1 MDSRQC
7 FLTVDAVLLSPFLR
21 LRMVDLEIAN
31 DTLNNGEMAVVNVGQ
46 TLEVLG
52 NLISSQ
58 SGVMQGAGRFEA
70 DGMILIEGKLE
81 VGTDSQTEI
90 WLDANPIQL
99 TATAETEIELFS
111 ATEFDELILQDVAN
125 LGGDLNIVLRDGFVP
140 DSSDNFTIVSNQ
152 GPLDLNGEFDN
163 SGDGTVTTSD
173 GMGVFDVTY
182 GNTTVVLSNFRS
194 AVVLIGDVNG
204 DGVVNLLDVAP
215 FVEALADGTFVP
227 EADINQDGTVDLLDV
242 APFVQILAG

>member
-1 MDSRQC
+1 M
-7 FLTVDAVLLSPFLR
+7 
-21 LRMVDLEIAN
+21 
-31 DTLNNGEMAVVNVGQ
+31 
-46 TLEVLG
+46 
-52 NLISSQ
+52 
-58 SGVMQGAGRFEA
+58 
-70 DGMILIEGKLE
+70 
-81 VGTDSQTEI
+81 
-90 WLDANPIQL
+90 
-99 TATAETEIELFS
+99 
-111 ATEFDELILQDVAN
+111 AN

-140 DSSDNFTIVSNQ
+140 GSSDNFTIVRNQ
-152 GPLDLNGEFDN
+152 GTLDLNGEFDN
-163 SGDGTVTTSD
+163 SGDGTVLTSD

-194 AVVLIGDVNG
+194 AGVLIGDVNG